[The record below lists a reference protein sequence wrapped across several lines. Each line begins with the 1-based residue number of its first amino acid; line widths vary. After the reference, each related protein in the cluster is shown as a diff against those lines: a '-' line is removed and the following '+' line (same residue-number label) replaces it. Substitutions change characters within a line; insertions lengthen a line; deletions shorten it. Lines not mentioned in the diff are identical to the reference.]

1 MTPTGSEHA
10 PFRVQNPRRFARSG
24 FPSDVGQSS
33 RCRTSLSTTQIKIL
47 RPAETGSLG
56 PTMDFSSLRDG
67 RTRERPPAQTFS
79 GFCRALQCRGLTSI
93 PAPFAL
99 PRDEY
104 GVVARDGIEPPT
116 PALRP
121 SMKGPPPWPG
131 AAVCLFAADA
141 EPVNRIKCSVIKYL
155 MQFQP
160 VRDTITKPE
169 RVSRV
174 TGALKSKLPRGKP
187 RPDEIEEELA
197 PLVLPYRHL
206 KLVPDRYQKRQRGHQ
221 REVQHFHFCS

>member
-10 PFRVQNPRRFARSG
+10 PVRARRNRRSARSAFRQNRG
-24 FPSDVGQSS
+24 ESS
-33 RCRTSLSTTQIKIL
+33 RCQTSLITTQIKIL

-79 GFCRALQCRGLTSI
+79 GFGRALHRRGLTSI

-155 MQFQP
+155 MQFQR

-169 RVSRV
+169 GV
-174 TGALKSKLPRGKP
+174 PRSG
-187 RPDEIEEELA
+187 RT
-197 PLVLPYRHL
+197 
-206 KLVPDRYQKRQRGHQ
+206 
-221 REVQHFHFCS
+221 EVEASMWEAAT